1 MLKNIDIYIYGNN
14 TEVIRR
20 ILIFLIGF
28 FGASKSELI
37 GYIPLLIISLLL
49 LSALLFMPRIYQH
62 SQIENP
68 DELEDFIAWREYLED
83 NIDENDR
90 SFTRGIHHHYF
101 SFDPNLVSVDSL
113 GLLGFKPW
121 IAERID
127 KYRGAGGKFSV
138 KGDLYKVYGIDS
150 SRVEALWEV
159 IKLPDNLPQM
169 AGIDKPDYLK
179 ENTIKVKP
187 AGKPKELITKG
198 INQATAEEF
207 QQIRGIGPAFSQRI
221 VKYRDLLGSYTAHDQ
236 LHEVYG
242 LKPELVDSVRKYFHL
257 DTVDHAYISI
267 NDVPFDSLV
276 KHPYINYNLARA
288 IENFRIQHGRFEDAE
303 ALKEI
308 KILPDSIFQK
318 ILPYLKI
325 Q

>member
-1 MLKNIDIYIYGNN
+1 M
-14 TEVIRR
+14 IRK

-37 GYIPLLIISLLL
+37 GYIPLLLISLFLL
-49 LSALLFMPRIYQH
+49 LALVYMPKIYQH
-62 SQIENP
+62 TQSENSN
-68 DELEDFIAWREYLED
+68 ELEDFIAWRNYLED
-83 NIDENDR
+83 NIIENDR
-90 SFTRGIHHHYF
+90 SFTRSTYNYHF
-101 SFDPNLVSVDSL
+101 SFDPNLVSIDSL

-121 IAERID
+121 IVERID

-159 IKLPDNLPQM
+159 IRLPETLPPI
-169 AGIDKPDYLK
+169 ADIDKPEYPK

-198 INQATAEEF
+198 INRATAEEF
-207 QQIRGIGPAFSQRI
+207 QRIRGIGPAFSQRI

-242 LKPELVDSVRKYFHL
+242 LKPELVDSVKKYFHL

-288 IENFRIQHGRFEDAE
+288 IENFRVQHGRFEDAD

-325 Q
+325 E